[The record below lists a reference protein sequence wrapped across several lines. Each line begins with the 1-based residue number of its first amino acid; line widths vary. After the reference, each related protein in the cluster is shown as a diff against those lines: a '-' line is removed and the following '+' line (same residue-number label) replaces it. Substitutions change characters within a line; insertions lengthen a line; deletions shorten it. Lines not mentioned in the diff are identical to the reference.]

1 MENTNET
8 TGNTVQLTQNDII
21 LMCNIINVSSRRG
34 AFEAGELSVVGSFFD
49 QLKRFLP
56 EDVATESAESTE
68 NDAST
73 LNTSSEAEQFE
84 FKFAQ

>member
-8 TGNTVQLTQNDII
+8 TNMVQLTQNDII

-49 QLKRFLP
+49 QLKRLLP
-56 EDVATESAESTE
+56 EELTTEDTDTMQ

-73 LNTSSEAEQFE
+73 VNTSSEADQFE

>member
-8 TGNTVQLTQNDII
+8 TNMVQLTQNDII

-34 AFEAGELSVVGSFFD
+34 AFEASELSVVGAFFD
-49 QLKRFLP
+49 QLKQFLP
-56 EDVATESAESTE
+56 EEVTAEATET
-68 NDAST
+68 DAST
-73 LNTSSEAEQFE
+73 LNTSSEADQFE